1 MVVRFSW
8 IEISGAGEKLF
19 AAGQNRE
26 ILLLK

>member
-8 IEISGAGEKLF
+8 IEVRSAGEKLF
-19 AAGQNRE
+19 AAGQKRE